1 VIHSQAVI
9 CNRVTIMQQVTVG
22 DVEQGDSVAPVIGDD
37 VYIGAG
43 ARVLGDVRV
52 GDGATVGANAVVTR
66 DIPPGATVV
75 GVNRILPTPMRLASD
90 SQRESAVTPFPMS
103 LQRR

>member
-1 VIHSQAVI
+1 MHSQAVI
-9 CNRVTIMQQVTVG
+9 GNRVTIMQQVTIG
-22 DVEQGDSVAPVIGDD
+22 DVEQGESVAPVIGDD

-52 GDGATVGANAVVTR
+52 GDGATIGANAVVTR

-75 GVNRILPTPMRLASD
+75 GVNRILPTPIRLAVD
-90 SQRESAVTPFPMS
+90 TQRNSAVTPFPVAS
-103 LQRR
+103 QRH